1 MTDKALP
8 TTARVLEMHRMMCT
22 IREFDEQAGQALDS
36 GLARG
41 SVHQY
46 VGEEAI
52 ATGVCANL
60 AATDYIA
67 SYHRGHGH
75 SIAKGVDPVG
85 MAKELLGRTGGVC
98 GGKGGSMHIADF
110 SRGMLGANGVVPDGV
125 SLAVGAAQA
134 VKLLR
139 QDRIVAA
146 FFGDGALNRGP
157 FFEALNW
164 ARVYQLPLLFICE
177 DNLYSATQRTGA
189 VTAGPG
195 GVARAQSF
203 DIVTETVDG
212 NDVLAVD
219 AAAARLT
226 ARIRDGGGP
235 AYLYATT
242 YRWYGHLAFD
252 KGLYRDPAEVKS
264 WRERDCI
271 ARIEAWLIGRGVD
284 KAALAATREAVKR
297 AIDAAY
303 EAARA
308 APFPDK
314 HHAFTDVQDIG
325 GPAWA

>member
-1 MTDKALP
+1 MTEKTAAAV
-8 TTARVLEMHRMMCT
+8 ARVQDMHRTMCL
-22 IREFDEQAGQALDS
+22 IREFEEQAGQALDS

-60 AATDYIA
+60 TTADYIA

-85 MAKELLGRTGGVC
+85 MAKELLGRAGGVC

-110 SRGMLGANGVVPDGV
+110 SLGMLGANGVVPDGV
-125 SLAVGAAQA
+125 SIAVGAAQA

-157 FFEALNW
+157 LFEAFNW

-177 DNLYSATQRTGA
+177 DNLYSVTQRTGE

-203 DIVTETVDG
+203 DIAAETVDG

-219 AAAARLT
+219 AAVARLT
-226 ARIRDGGGP
+226 AKIRAGAGP
-235 AYLYATT
+235 AYLHATT

-252 KGLYRDPAEVKS
+252 KGLYRDPAEVKL

-271 ARIEAWLIGRGVD
+271 ARVEAWLVQQGVD
-284 KAALAATREAVKR
+284 GARLAATRAAARR
-297 AIDAAY
+297 AIDDAY
-303 EAARA
+303 DAARA
-308 APFPDK
+308 APYPEE
-314 HHAFTDVQDIG
+314 HMAFTDVQDIG
-325 GPAWA
+325 GPT

>member
-1 MTDKALP
+1 MTE
-8 TTARVLEMHRMMCT
+8 TTAVARVLEMHRTMCL
-22 IREFDEQAGQALDS
+22 IREFEEQAGLALDS

-60 AATDYIA
+60 KSTYYIA

-85 MAKELLGRTGGVC
+85 MAKELLGRAGGVC

-110 SRGMLGANGVVPDGV
+110 SLGMLGANGVVPDGV
-125 SLAVGAAQA
+125 SIAVGAAQA

-157 FFEALNW
+157 LFEALNW

-177 DNLYSATQRTGA
+177 DNLYSATQRTGK

-203 DIVTETVDG
+203 DIETETVDG

-226 ARIRDGGGP
+226 EKIRAGGGP

-252 KGLYRDPAEVKS
+252 KGLYRDPAEVKA

-271 ARIEAWLIGRGVD
+271 ARVEAWLGAQGVD
-284 KAALAATREAVKR
+284 RARLSSTREEVKR
-297 AIDAAY
+297 SIDAAY
-303 EAARA
+303 DAARA
-308 APFPDK
+308 APYPEERM
-314 HHAFTDVQDIG
+314 AFTDVQDIG
-325 GPAWA
+325 GPA

>member
-1 MTDKALP
+1 MTDRDTP
-8 TTARVLEMHRMMCT
+8 HIARVLDMHRTMCT
-22 IREFDEQAGQALDS
+22 IREFEEQAGQALEA

-60 AATDYIA
+60 APTDYIA

-75 SIAKGVDPVG
+75 SIAKGVDPVA
-85 MAKELLGRTGGVC
+85 MAKELLGRAGGVC
-98 GGKGGSMHIADF
+98 AGKGGSMHIADF

-134 VKLLR
+134 VKLMR
-139 QDRIVAA
+139 QERIVAA

-157 FFEALNW
+157 LFEAFNW
-164 ARVYQLPLLFICE
+164 ARVYNLPLLFVCE
-177 DNLYSATQRTGA
+177 DNLYSVTQRTSA
-189 VTAGPG
+189 VTAGAG
-195 GVARAQSF
+195 GVARAQAF

-219 AAAARLT
+219 AAVARLT
-226 ARIRDGGGP
+226 ARIRAGGGP
-235 AYLYATT
+235 AYLHATT

-252 KGLYRDPAEVKS
+252 KGLYRDPAEVKA

-271 ARIEAWLIGRGVD
+271 ARAEAWLVERGVD
-284 KAALAATREAVKR
+284 AASLADTRAATRR

-303 EAARA
+303 AAARA
-308 APFPDK
+308 APAPEA
-314 HHAFTDVQDIG
+314 HLAFTDVQDIG
-325 GPAWA
+325 GPT